1 MVWYSHLF
9 KNFPQFIVIHT
20 VRGFGMSIR
29 QKLRVSGSRNVCAA
43 GLGYWPCTWTCGVGG
58 VSGQAPLGL
67 WAGPGL
73 WSEVVCLW
81 TILTFREMLPDS
93 RAWGAARP
101 CSSLPWGAH
110 RQGCWVLAASWDT
123 MSPASSM
130 EGAISS
136 RPAVLAALF
145 ACPGS
150 HDIVSHSAASYFSRG
165 SSPLGTTSVQLLT
178 PAVHALLP
186 RKQV

>member
-1 MVWYSHLF
+1 
-9 KNFPQFIVIHT
+9 
-20 VRGFGMSIR
+20 MSVQQAWAI
-29 QKLRVSGSRNVCAA
+29 GPA
-43 GLGYWPCTWTCGVGG
+43 LGPAVLG
-58 VSGQAPLGL
+58 VSVGRRPLGCGQALGSGARLCVCGRYSPLEKCFLTPEHGEQ
-67 WAGPGL
+67 PGL
-73 WSEVVCLW
+73 
-81 TILTFREMLPDS
+81 
-93 RAWGAARP
+93 AALCP
-101 CSSLPWGAH
+101 GGAH